1 MTLLRYDNINKSIIE
16 IARDYSSNY
25 IKSIEFLNGIHENY
39 YLGSDMLGNIFT
51 CKYQNDRINN
61 DDDDDDDDDRNHLE
75 ICGEYHCDDIIN
87 CMIQGTLI
95 GQPIDNNHHHHYHSN
110 NNINNNISSSSNE
123 NNSIQQQKFND
134 CQRQS
139 GMSIFHS
146 NYISITGFPFDTT
159 SSSSSSS
166 SSILYGGVNG
176 SISTILPLDEDS
188 YTFFLII
195 EKIMKQN
202 IIISNGTLNHKDY
215 RSFHNDLKT
224 NESKNILDGDLI
236 EMILLSINYLSRNQ
250 LDMITECINNEL
262 NLIYSTKQ
270 HTSSTTAVGTASGG
284 INNDIDINNAS
295 ITNNQSVP
303 CCINNTADNNNT
315 ENAGTII
322 MNLSNNSRK
331 FNFSTE
337 EIIRRVEDI
346 ARLH

>member
-1 MTLLRYDNINKSIIE
+1 MRSITLLKFDNINKSIIE
-16 IARDYSSNY
+16 IARDYNSNY

-61 DDDDDDDDDRNHLE
+61 DDDDDDDRNHLE
-75 ICGEYHCDDIIN
+75 VCGEYHCDDIIN

-95 GQPIDNNHHHHYHSN
+95 GQPIDNNHHHHYHNNNN
-110 NNINNNISSSSNE
+110 NNISSSNE
-123 NNSIQQQKFND
+123 NNSIQQQQKIND

-146 NYISITGFPFDTT
+146 NYISITGLPYDT
-159 SSSSSSS
+159 SSSSST
-166 SSILYGGVNG
+166 SILYGGVNG
-176 SISTILPLDEDS
+176 SISTILSLDEDS

-224 NESKNILDGDLI
+224 NDSKNILDGDLI

-270 HTSSTTAVGTASGG
+270 HTSSTTAVGTATGG
-284 INNDIDINNAS
+284 INIDIDINNTS

-303 CCINNTADNNNT
+303 CCINYTANDNNT